1 MILAVNDY
9 LNARVCQCFQRFL
22 SFFNHFS
29 TNVFSLFRK
38 LVVIHLVLA
47 IKTQTIHQMKD
58 IVHGSLLVESI
69 FEITYEKVE
78 KSVYENPI
86 F

>member
-22 SFFNHFS
+22 SFFNPFS

-58 IVHGSLLVESI
+58 IVHGSLLIESI
-69 FEITYEKVE
+69 FEITFEKVE
-78 KSVYENPI
+78 KPVYENRI

>member
-9 LNARVCQCFQRFL
+9 LNARVCQCFQKFL
-22 SFFNHFS
+22 SFFNPFS
-29 TNVFSLFRK
+29 TNIFLLFRK
-38 LVVIHLVLA
+38 LVVIQQILA
-47 IKTQTIHQMKD
+47 IKTQTIHQMED
-58 IVHGSLLVESI
+58 IIHGSMLVESI
-69 FEITYEKVE
+69 FEITYENVE